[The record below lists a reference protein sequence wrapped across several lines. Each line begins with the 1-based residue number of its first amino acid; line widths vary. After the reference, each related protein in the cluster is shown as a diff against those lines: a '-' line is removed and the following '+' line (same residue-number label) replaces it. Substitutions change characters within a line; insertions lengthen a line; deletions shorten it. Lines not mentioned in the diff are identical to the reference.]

1 MGKAMRKKERKWVWI
16 SVPIAMLKLIDRAI
30 EEHPEYGYRSRNE
43 FVEDAVR
50 RKLRE
55 LGVLR

>member
-1 MGKAMRKKERKWVWI
+1 LPEKRKWVWI
-16 SVPIAMLKLIDRAI
+16 SIPAEMAKLIDRAI
-30 EEHPEYGYRSRNE
+30 GERPEYGYRSRNE

>member
-1 MGKAMRKKERKWVWI
+1 MAKEERKWVWI
-16 SVPIAMLKLIDRAI
+16 SVPMAMLKLIDRAI

-43 FVEDAVR
+43 FAEDAVR
-50 RKLRE
+50 RKLKE

>member
-1 MGKAMRKKERKWVWI
+1 MVEEERKWVWI
-16 SVPIAMLKLIDRAI
+16 SVPMAMLKLIDRAI
-30 EEHPEYGYRSRNE
+30 EEHSEYSYRSRNK
-43 FVEDAVR
+43 FTEDAAR